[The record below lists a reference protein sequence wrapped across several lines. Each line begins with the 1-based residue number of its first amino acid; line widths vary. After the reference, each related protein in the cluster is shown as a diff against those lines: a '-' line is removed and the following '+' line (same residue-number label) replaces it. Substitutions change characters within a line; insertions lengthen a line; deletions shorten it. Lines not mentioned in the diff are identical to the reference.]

1 MSDLVH
7 RVAPSSARARLILA
21 GALLV
26 VSIVGVLATA
36 MAGSTPAIVLAVLFT
51 LTTAGLA
58 VSLGSGLVEQAEAA
72 PTDANPAAS
81 EPSTATGAADP
92 ITTLQ
97 QRYAAGELSDAA
109 FEERMD
115 RLLESGARGD
125 EGPSSDHK
133 REQERAFEQ

>member
-7 RVAPSSARARLILA
+7 RVAPSSPRARLILS

-26 VSIVGVLATA
+26 ASMIGVISTA

-72 PTDANPAAS
+72 PDDANPAVS
-81 EPSTATGAADP
+81 EPSTAEPVADP

-115 RLLESGARGD
+115 RLLESGARAD
-125 EGPSSDHK
+125 EGGSSDPD
-133 REQERAFEQ
+133 RDRERAFER